1 MSVLHQPSRTSV
13 KRSWVI
19 GLGAVVIS
27 VCASLQASG
36 QPVSFPECAREPT
49 PSDIDGAK
57 GAHAAAKQYFEK
69 ADYEKAIQYWRDAYN
84 FDCTKP
90 ALLQNIAN
98 AYEKKGDTRAAVDV
112 LRIYLL
118 RSPGA
123 PDHATVREKIEN
135 LEKSMSQ
142 QPDSGPPPVAD
153 AAPPAV
159 VDASVD
165 AGTVEPPPGDA
176 GTTMNLLPWGVAAG
190 GAAIAIAGAILLP
203 VGLSGI
209 ADAEDR
215 CGGTR
220 ECADDDA
227 RKDGN
232 LARTEATIGTIA
244 LGVGVLALAG
254 GLVWQ
259 FVFTP
264 QQPKAPAS
272 ALTVTP
278 TVGPRAGG
286 LTFSGAF

>member
-1 MSVLHQPSRTSV
+1 MSVLHQSSRTSV
-13 KRSWVI
+13 KRSWVV

-36 QPVSFPECAREPT
+36 QPVTFPECAREPT
-49 PSDIDGAK
+49 ASDIEGAK

-98 AYEKKGDTRAAVDV
+98 AYEKKRDTQAAIDV
-112 LRIYLL
+112 LKIYLL

-135 LEKSMSQ
+135 LEKSLLEE
-142 QPDSGPPPVAD
+142 PDAGPEP
-153 AAPPAV
+153 V
-159 VDASVD
+159 VDASTPAVTDAAVD
-165 AGTVEPPPGDA
+165 AGPVTPPPGDA
-176 GTTMNLLPWGVAAG
+176 GSMNLLPWGVAAG
-190 GAAIAIAGAILLP
+190 GAAVAIAGAILLP

-220 ECADDDA
+220 ECVDDQA

-264 QQPKAPAS
+264 QQPKAPPS
-272 ALTVTP
+272 AVTVTP

>member
-1 MSVLHQPSRTSV
+1 MPVLHQSSRTSV

-36 QPVSFPECAREPT
+36 QVTFPACTREPT
-49 PSDIDGAK
+49 ESDIDGAK

-69 ADYEKAIQYWRDAYN
+69 ADYDKAIQYWRDAYN

-90 ALLQNIAN
+90 RLLQNIAN
-98 AYEKKGDTRAAVDV
+98 AYEKKGDVRAAIDV
-112 LRIYLL
+112 LKIYLD
-118 RSPGA
+118 RDPGA
-123 PDHATVREKIEN
+123 QDAITVRQKIHN
-135 LEKSMSQ
+135 LENSLAAV
-142 QPDSGPPPVAD
+142 PDGGPPPPPDADVPVVAD
-153 AAPPAV
+153 AGVDAAV
-159 VDASVD
+159 VTPPPD
-165 AGTVEPPPGDA
+165 AGSS
-176 GTTMNLLPWGVAAG
+176 TTNLWPWGVAG
-190 GAAIAIAGAILLP
+190 GGLAVAIAGGVLLP
-203 VGLSGI
+203 LGLTGI
-209 ADAEDR
+209 SDAEER

-220 ECADDDA
+220 VCTDDDA

-272 ALTVTP
+272 ALKVTP

-286 LTFSGAF
+286 LTLTGAF

>member
-1 MSVLHQPSRTSV
+1 MPVLHQSSRTSV

-36 QPVSFPECAREPT
+36 QVTFPACTREPT
-49 PSDIDGAK
+49 GSDIDGAK

-69 ADYEKAIQYWRDAYN
+69 ADYDKAIQYWRDAYN

-90 ALLQNIAN
+90 RLLQNIAN
-98 AYEKKGDTRAAVDV
+98 AYEKKGDVRSAIDV
-112 LRIYLL
+112 LKIYLD
-118 RSPGA
+118 RDPGA
-123 PDHATVREKIEN
+123 PDAITVREKINN
-135 LEKSMSQ
+135 LENSLAAV
-142 QPDSGPPPVAD
+142 PDGGPPPVPD
-153 AAPPAV
+153 AAVAPPLA
-159 VDASVD
+159 D
-165 AGTVEPPPGDA
+165 AGTDAAVVIPPPDA
-176 GTTMNLLPWGVAAG
+176 GSTTNLLPWGVAGAG
-190 GAAIAIAGAILLP
+190 LAVAIAGAVLLP

-209 ADAEDR
+209 SDAEER

-272 ALTVTP
+272 ALKVTP

-286 LTFSGAF
+286 LTFTGAF